1 MTWGLSLSEISRIR
15 RKRKKIWSIFI
26 GWENHN
32 TQENQTWHWGWSF
45 HCTRPWSSG
54 RSGGSR
60 CICPHPRML
69 LLFSRLVVSDS
80 LWPMDCSMPG
90 FPVLHHFLKL
100 AQTRVHW
107 VGDAI
112 QPSHPL
118 SFPSLLPLIFPSIRI
133 FSNESALH
141 IRWPEYWSF
150 SFSINPSNEYSGL
163 ISSRID
169 WFDFLRVQGTL
180 KSLFQHHSSKAINSS
195 AFSLL
200 YGPALTFI
208 HDYWKSQDELSA
220 YL

>member
-1 MTWGLSLSEISRIR
+1 MKLLTGADQVADRYLSSGWSKPRPLQKSHFIEMTWGLSLSEISRIR

-90 FPVLHHFLKL
+90 FPVLHHFLEL

-118 SFPSLLPLIFPSIRI
+118 SFPSPPAFNLSQ
-133 FSNESALH
+133 H
-141 IRWPEYWSF
+141 Q
-150 SFSINPSNEYSGL
+150 
-163 ISSRID
+163 D
-169 WFDFLRVQGTL
+169 
-180 KSLFQHHSSKAINSS
+180 LF
-195 AFSLL
+195 
-200 YGPALTFI
+200 
-208 HDYWKSQDELSA
+208 
-220 YL
+220 